1 MIVIRAL
8 QRLKNL
14 LQNHEFCC
22 RVLQI
27 PAAVFSI
34 ILCFSS
40 PAQAQDS
47 PAATLGFIT
56 PLALFG
62 GAGCAAVF
70 SRFAHAA
77 RARNRRMKLHVLVRQ
92 ESQKHSVESGLDA
105 IFTALGQR
113 VVLWRDNREGQVL
126 GHLPEADALLQ
137 GAAFLDFPSW
147 LTGKAAAR
155 FLPALDNL
163 KRRGD
168 AFDMQLET
176 KSARLVA
183 VSGRICAN
191 APLVQFQDMTASM
204 REQNARQQKNMNG
217 VYALQTLRNLLE
229 KLDQPVWLRGKAGQ
243 LLWANQA
250 WRKAVGGDPAQE
262 LLDDVVRRK
271 IAESHEQAVP
281 FQEKVSAVIAGDRH
295 ILAVTEVAGAGWS
308 AGFAIDETEN
318 DHLRSEM
325 KRTVQGYAETFDQ
338 ISTAVAIFDPAMK
351 LEFFNQAFARLWQL
365 DPPFFESGPGHAH
378 ILDRL
383 REEGR
388 LNEQPDWRRW
398 KEDLFEAYRALTPQL
413 HLWHLPDGRT
423 LRVVANPHPQGGV
436 TWLYEDL
443 TEKLNLEARYNTL
456 IRMQGETLDAL
467 SEGVAVF
474 GANGR
479 VRLSN
484 PAFLQQWSLPP
495 GLGVEGTHITQIEDF
510 CAPRANGG
518 GWRDITTRVTGFADE
533 RDAVTGRMELVNN
546 DVLDY
551 ALVPLP
557 QGQTMLTFVNVT
569 DSVRA
574 DRLRNEFVEH
584 VSYELRTPLTNI
596 MGFTDMLQQPAFGAL
611 NARQH
616 EYLGYIAA
624 QSVVL
629 LNLVNDILDLATVDA
644 GILELDI
651 GTVDISETIDSAV
664 ERLQDRIADKRIT
677 VDKTV
682 PAMETDFEADGARIR
697 QVLVNLL
704 GNAIHYAPEGST
716 VRINVTN
723 EGDGIVFHVHD
734 DGCGIPQA
742 ILDSVFK
749 RFSAHAHHGR
759 KPGAGLGLSI
769 VKSLVELH
777 HGKVAID
784 TNAQSGT
791 TVICHFPARTRLE
804 EGESAFSRQA

>member
-1 MIVIRAL
+1 MIVIHAP
-8 QRLKNL
+8 QKLKN
-14 LQNHEFCC
+14 HRFCFSI
-22 RVLQI
+22 LQI
-27 PAAVFSI
+27 LLAVLGI

-40 PAQAQDS
+40 PASAQAS
-47 PAATLGFIT
+47 SVVTLGFIT

-62 GAGCAAVF
+62 GVGCAAVF
-70 SRFAHAA
+70 SSFTHAA
-77 RARNRRMKLHVLVRQ
+77 RIRARRMKLSVFAGQ
-92 ESQKHSVESGLDA
+92 ESEKYSAEAGLDA
-105 IFTALGQR
+105 MCIALGQK
-113 VVLWRDNREGQVL
+113 VVLWRDNSQGQVF
-126 GHLPEADALLQ
+126 GYLPEESDVLK
-137 GAAFLDFPSW
+137 GAAFLDFSSW
-147 LTGKAAAR
+147 LTDKAAAR
-155 FLPALDNL
+155 FAQAVDDL
-163 KRRGD
+163 KLQGN
-168 AFDMQLET
+168 AFDMQVET
-176 KSARLVA
+176 KTARLVN

-191 APLVQFQDMTASM
+191 VPLAQFQDMTASM

-217 VYALQTLRNLLE
+217 LHALQTLRNLLE
-229 KLDQPVWLRGKAGQ
+229 KLDQPVWLRDKAGK
-243 LLWANQA
+243 LLWVNQA
-250 WRKAVGGDPAQE
+250 WRKAVGGDCAQE
-262 LLDDVVRRK
+262 LLDEGVRRR
-271 IAESHEQAVP
+271 IVESHEQDMP
-281 FQEKVSAVIAGDRH
+281 FQETVSAVIAGDRH
-295 ILAVTEVAGAGWS
+295 ILAVTEVAGAGGA

-338 ISTAVAIFDPAMK
+338 ISTAVAIFDPSMK

-365 DPPFFESGPGHAH
+365 DLPFLEGAPSHAH

-383 REEGR
+383 RGEGR
-388 LNEQPDWRRW
+388 LNEQPDWRQW

-413 HLWHLPDGRT
+413 HVWHLPDGRT

-467 SEGVAVF
+467 AEGVAVF

-495 GLGVEGTHITQIEDF
+495 DLGVEGTHITQIEDF
-510 CAPRANGG
+510 CAPRANGA
-518 GWRDITTRVTGFADE
+518 GWRDIAARITGFADE

-546 DVLDY
+546 EVLDY

-574 DRLRNEFVEH
+574 DRLRNEFVQH

-596 MGFTDMLQQPAFGAL
+596 MGFTDMLKQPTFGTLNVQQY
-611 NARQH
+611 

-651 GTVDISETIDSAV
+651 DTVDIPRTIDSAV
-664 ERLQDRIADKRIT
+664 ERLQDRIAEKRIM
-677 VDKTV
+677 VHKTV
-682 PAMETDFEADGARIR
+682 ARMETDFAADGARIR

-704 GNAIHYAPEGST
+704 SNAIHYAPEGSS
-716 VRINVTN
+716 VRVDVTD
-723 EGDGIVFHVHD
+723 EDDGIVFRVHD
-734 DGCGIPQA
+734 DGYGIPQA

-749 RFSAHAHHGR
+749 RFNAHTHHGR

-777 HGKVAID
+777 HGKVSID

-791 TVICHFPARTRLE
+791 TVICRFPARLRLE
-804 EGESAFSRQA
+804 EGDSSFSR

>member
-1 MIVIRAL
+1 MIVIRAP

-14 LQNHEFCC
+14 LQNHKFC
-22 RVLQI
+22 RGVLQLT
-27 PAAVFSI
+27 AAVFSTM
-34 ILCFSS
+34 LCFSS
-40 PAQAQDS
+40 PAQAQNSLAD
-47 PAATLGFIT
+47 TFGFI
-56 PLALFG
+56 ALFG

-70 SRFAHAA
+70 SGFAHAA
-77 RARNRRMKLHVLVRQ
+77 RVRNRRMNLYALVGQ
-92 ESQKHSVESGLDA
+92 ESKKHSVESELDA
-105 IFTALGQR
+105 IFTALGQK
-113 VVLWRDNREGQVL
+113 VVLWRDNSEGQVL
-126 GHLPEADALLQ
+126 GHLPEAGGFLQ
-137 GAAFLDFPSW
+137 GAAFLDFSSW
-147 LTGKAAAR
+147 LTDKAAAR
-155 FLPALDNL
+155 FSQAVDDL
-163 KRRGD
+163 KQHGD
-168 AFDMQLET
+168 AFDMQVET
-176 KSARLVA
+176 KNARLVA

-217 VYALQTLRNLLE
+217 VYALQTLRSLLE
-229 KLDQPVWLRGKAGQ
+229 KLDQPVWLRDKAGK
-243 LLWANQA
+243 LLWVNQA

-271 IAESHEQAVP
+271 IVKSHEQAVP

-295 ILAVTEVAGAGWS
+295 ILAVTEVAGTGGS

-338 ISTAVAIFDPAMK
+338 ISTAVAIFDPAMR

-365 DPPFFESGPGHAH
+365 DLPFLESAPGHAH

-456 IRMQGETLDAL
+456 IRTQGETLDAL

-495 GLGVEGTHITQIEDF
+495 DLGVEGTHITQIEEF
-510 CAPRANGG
+510 CAPRANGE
-518 GWRDITTRVTGFADE
+518 GWRDIAARVTGFADE

-546 DVLDY
+546 NEVLDY

-651 GTVDISETIDSAV
+651 GTVDISRTIDSAV
-664 ERLQDRIADKRIT
+664 ERLQDRIADKQIT
-677 VDKTV
+677 VATTV
-682 PAMETDFEADGARIR
+682 STMEANFEADGARIR

-704 GNAIHYAPEGST
+704 GNAVHYAPEGST
-716 VRINVTN
+716 VRVDVTN
-723 EGDGIVFHVHD
+723 EGDEIVFHVHD
-734 DGCGIPQA
+734 DGCGIPQT

-784 TNAQSGT
+784 TGAQSGT
-791 TVICHFPARTRLE
+791 TVICRFPAQMRLE